1 MVNGTIIDLNTAIH
15 DGVIRLLVG
24 ERRGALVDLGA
35 GDGTLAERLQ
45 KEGFDVTAVDAIADD
60 FRPLGIEVKTADL
73 NEGIPFADGQF
84 HVVVSTEV
92 IEHLENPW
100 FFVRELYRIT
110 EPGGVVIISTPN
122 LSNVYVRSW
131 YALTGRLYNFL
142 NSAYRNIGHITP
154 VYLWNLERM
163 AEGKFDVE
171 TVTVNASP
179 VPKTRFRLPTKSRMF
194 GQCVIV
200 KLRRRPGPAFA
211 APQVWVHSRI
221 VRSSDSKT
229 ADSLR

>member
-1 MVNGTIIDLNTAIH
+1 MVNRTIIGLNTAIH
-15 DGVIRLLVG
+15 DGVIELLAG
-24 ERRGALVDLGA
+24 ERRGPLVDLGA
-35 GDGTLAERLQ
+35 GDGTLAERLRE
-45 KEGFDVTAVDAIADD
+45 EGFDVTAVDAIADD
-60 FRPLGIEVKTADL
+60 FRPIGIEVKTADL
-73 NEGIPFADGQF
+73 NEGIPFTDGQF

-100 FFVRELYRIT
+100 FFMRELYRIT

-200 KLRRRPGPAFA
+200 KLRRRPGPPLA
-211 APQVWVHSRI
+211 ASRVWVHSRI
-221 VRSSDSKT
+221 VRSSDH
-229 ADSLR
+229 AAVDSLQ